1 MNIDG
6 ACLDCSSRADIS
18 RWRDRSPFAKILR
31 WGSWRT
37 LLPLA
42 MVVPVT
48 IALVLFVVARGL
60 APIGGLSKALSRRSL
75 DSLEPLQ
82 AGARVPV
89 EIRPLVD
96 ALNDLLRRLNDASQ
110 AQRIFVADAAHE
122 LRTPLT
128 ALKLQL
134 QAARRDGTLQGDGQ
148 TLERLEGRLNR
159 IIHLAHQLLAMARED
174 ANRTASAVP
183 MSLRRLAERSV
194 SDLSLLAEAKRID
207 LGLEER
213 ARNSA
218 DDYVVLGDE
227 HSLGILLNNLID
239 NAIRHTPEG
248 GRVDV
253 ILTRDAQGM
262 SVEIVDT
269 GTGIAP
275 DELDRV
281 FDRFYRGT
289 GAQGSGSGLGLAIA
303 SSIAGRHGA
312 TLDVRNREDASG
324 LMVKVGGLTAG
335 KVTS

>member
-1 MNIDG
+1 
-6 ACLDCSSRADIS
+6 
-18 RWRDRSPFAKILR
+18 
-31 WGSWRT
+31 
-37 LLPLA
+37 
-42 MVVPVT
+42 
-48 IALVLFVVARGL
+48 
-60 APIGGLSKALSRRSL
+60 
-75 DSLEPLQ
+75 
-82 AGARVPV
+82 
-89 EIRPLVD
+89 
-96 ALNDLLRRLNDASQ
+96 LNDASQ

-134 QAARRDGTLQGDGQ
+134 QAARRDGTLQGDGH
-148 TLERLEGRLNR
+148 TIERLEGRLNR

-174 ANRTASAVP
+174 ANRAVSMVP

-213 ARNSA
+213 ARNAA

-253 ILTRDAQGM
+253 ILTRDAHGM
-262 SVEIVDT
+262 GVEIVDT

-324 LMVKVGGLTAG
+324 LMVRVGGLTAG

>member
-1 MNIDG
+1 
-6 ACLDCSSRADIS
+6 
-18 RWRDRSPFAKILR
+18 
-31 WGSWRT
+31 
-37 LLPLA
+37 
-42 MVVPVT
+42 
-48 IALVLFVVARGL
+48 
-60 APIGGLSKALSRRSL
+60 
-75 DSLEPLQ
+75 
-82 AGARVPV
+82 
-89 EIRPLVD
+89 
-96 ALNDLLRRLNDASQ
+96 
-110 AQRIFVADAAHE
+110 
-122 LRTPLT
+122 
-128 ALKLQL
+128 
-134 QAARRDGTLQGDGQ
+134 
-148 TLERLEGRLNR
+148 
-159 IIHLAHQLLAMARED
+159 LAMARED

-262 SVEIVDT
+262 GVEIVDT

-289 GAQGSGSGLGLAIA
+289 GAQGAGSGLGLAIA